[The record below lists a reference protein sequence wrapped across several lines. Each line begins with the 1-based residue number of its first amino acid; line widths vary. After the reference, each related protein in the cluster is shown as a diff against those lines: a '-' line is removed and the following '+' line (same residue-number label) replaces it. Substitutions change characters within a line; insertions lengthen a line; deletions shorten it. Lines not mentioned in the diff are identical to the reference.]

1 MITKTQK
8 KWMLLAI
15 GIFLVT
21 SLLAITINSL
31 SYGWHIEYSISR
43 YVGLETW
50 SAVLFALGNIV
61 AAGLFGKYLF
71 AVGEAWRMPK
81 WFYVVVVVTAMA
93 LLGLSACPIGY
104 FDPNGADFGSSAPSW
119 MHKICSRLMFACM
132 LILAFV
138 WQWNSVVQMKMR
150 RWCAV
155 FVAYGIFCIL
165 GYIFGSNWF
174 FSMMLVFESA
184 YILGFMVLCWRLQ
197 GKDLVKERTKDG
209 RAKAGN

>member
-1 MITKTQK
+1 MVGILGIQ
-8 KWMLLAI
+8 LA
-15 GIFLVT
+15 GT
-21 SLLAITINSL
+21 
-31 SYGWHIEYSISR
+31 W
-43 YVGLETW
+43 GLETW

-61 AAGLFGKYLF
+61 VAGLFGKYLF

-174 FSMMLVFESA
+174 S
-184 YILGFMVLCWRLQ
+184 R
-197 GKDLVKERTKDG
+197 
-209 RAKAGN
+209 